1 MLDDIEAI
9 KQVQGQYGRAVDTK
23 DWDLLR
29 PTVTDDFD
37 CDTGSSG
44 RGATKGLEAFIAR
57 VSTNPAVTIHHA
69 VLPEIKLTSPT
80 TATGI
85 WAAHLFAKI
94 PDGSAI
100 DSYGHYHNTYEKVG
114 GSWRLSSLK
123 LVWLHR
129 EMRPGQPVAN
139 KSA

>member
-1 MLDDIEAI
+1 MNDIEAI
-9 KQVQGQYGRAVDTK
+9 KRVQGQYGRAADTK

-37 CDTGSSG
+37 CDTGAGG

-57 VSTNPAVTIHHA
+57 VGTNPAVTVHHA
-69 VLPEIKLTSPT
+69 LLPEIELTSDT

-85 WAAHLFAKI
+85 WAVHLFAKM
-94 PDGSAI
+94 PDGTGVDAF
-100 DSYGHYHNTYEKVG
+100 GHYRNSYLKVD

-123 LVWLHR
+123 LEWLHR
-129 EMRPGQPVAN
+129 EIRPKAV
-139 KSA
+139 